1 MWNSRVNVQ
10 IVINLVVNLL
20 EPQLVRSLY
29 VVDLFQRC
37 KLPFMCRVLKVNI
50 EIAIFLSVC
59 V

>member
-1 MWNSRVNVQ
+1 MNVQ

-37 KLPFMCRVLKVNI
+37 KLSFMCRALRINI
-50 EIAIFLSVC
+50 EIAIFLCMC